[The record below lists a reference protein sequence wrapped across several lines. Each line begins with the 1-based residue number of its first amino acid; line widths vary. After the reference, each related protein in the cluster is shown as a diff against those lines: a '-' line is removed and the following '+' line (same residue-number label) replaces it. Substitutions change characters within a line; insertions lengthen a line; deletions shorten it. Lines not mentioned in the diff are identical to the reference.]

1 MKPNIHEVSFGEL
14 RSIRSS
20 VLSTSD
26 FTVEHR
32 CLIPDESD
40 IKGINLGYFEEE
52 KLLSSMRGLPVMSA
66 NELEENLDF
75 RECAKLSLT
84 YPGIVFGK
92 ACTYPESRGKGR
104 MRELYFAMVERAQA
118 GGFYFIALTTKPTN
132 PLNDFLIE
140 QGFER
145 KINPEGWHRFGY
157 QSHGPTYIFLKELI
171 SSDQ

>member
-1 MKPNIHEVSFGEL
+1 MEEL

-20 VLSTSD
+20 VLSSSD

-40 IKGINLGYFEEE
+40 VWGINLGFYEEGE
-52 KLLSSMRGLPVMSA
+52 LASSMRGLPVQNA
-66 NELEENLDF
+66 KELEENMDY
-75 RECAKLSLT
+75 RECGNLNLR

-104 MRELYFAMVERAQA
+104 MRELYFAMVEKAKT
-118 GGFYFIALTTKPTN
+118 GGFHFIALTTKPTN
-132 PLNDFLIE
+132 PLNEFLLD
-140 QGFER
+140 QGFE
-145 KINPEGWHRFGY
+145 KKMNPEGWHRFGY
-157 QSHGPTYIFLKELI
+157 QSHGPTFVFIKTLI